1 MKHVIVK
8 NLGRHTMLKPSH
20 AATFLP
26 DQTFKLGD
34 RVVFVQDSGTVP
46 IAAKGTVVGI
56 DRLEI
61 EVVFDDRFMSGM
73 DLSGRCS
80 MHRGMTV
87 GPQSIL
93 NLSNAQ
99 CNQKPVPGPQTAATA
114 APVRPK
120 MTPTAIQSKKPAH
133 QDDKPAGW
141 DIMGVVPTPD
151 SQKPKNGVHGNR
163 PNKGPSGSGAG
174 SISPARP
181 HPEQGRVNQSLG
193 FHPRPRPIPQIA
205 ARPTPGPNG
214 TPGSDEISALLLG
227 LLHNKIPAEGA
238 TMMMGNP
245 VNGIHGVPPPSMPP
259 VLPAAG
265 TPAASLLQQLRQPDQ
280 GNQVNQG
287 NQGSQGGQG
296 GSIPQGAQRHP
307 RPPNT
312 NGHHPGQHGHHPRP
326 QTHRGRGH
334 HAWSNNRPVHESNQ
348 QGGPSQVQPQ
358 GPGGNQGGPQPR
370 TNHHGGN
377 EGGRGRRGRGRGRGE
392 SKSSESGS
400 SAPASVV

>member
-93 NLSNAQ
+93 NLSNPQ
-99 CNQKPVPGPQTAATA
+99 CNQKPVPSASTAAPA

-120 MTPTAIQSKKPAH
+120 MTLTAIQSKKPAH

-151 SQKPKNGVHGNR
+151 SQKPKNGVPGNR
-163 PNKGPSGSGAG
+163 SHKGPAGTGS
-174 SISPARP
+174 SSSSQPARP

-193 FHPRPRPIPQIA
+193 FHPRPRPVPQIA
-205 ARPTPGPNG
+205 ARPAPGPNG
-214 TPGSDEISALLLG
+214 APGPDEISALLLG
-227 LLHNKIPAEGA
+227 LLHNKIPADSA
-238 TMMMGNP
+238 PMMMGHP
-245 VNGIHGVPPPSMPP
+245 ANGIHGVPPPNMAP

-280 GNQVNQG
+280 G
-287 NQGSQGGQG
+287 SPGGPN
-296 GSIPQGAQRHP
+296 PQGAQRHP
-307 RPPNT
+307 RPPNAH
-312 NGHHPGQHGHHPRP
+312 NHHGQGHHPR
-326 QTHRGRGH
+326 QQGNHRGRGH
-334 HAWSNNRPVHESNQ
+334 QNAWQNSRPVHESNQ
-348 QGGPSQVQPQ
+348 QAVQSPQSQPQ
-358 GPGGNQGGPQPR
+358 GPSNQGGQSQPR
-370 TNHHGGN
+370 TNNHSGGN
-377 EGGRGRRGRGRGRGE
+377 EGGRRRGRGRGRGE
-392 SKSSESGS
+392 SKTSEGG
-400 SAPASVV
+400 ALPATVV

>member
-93 NLSNAQ
+93 NLSNPQ
-99 CNQKPVPGPQTAATA
+99 CNQKPVPGAPAAASA

-151 SQKPKNGVHGNR
+151 NQKPKIPGNR
-163 PNKGPSGSGAG
+163 SHKGPAGTGS
-174 SISPARP
+174 SSSSQSARP

-193 FHPRPRPIPQIA
+193 FHPRPRPVPQIA
-205 ARPTPGPNG
+205 ARPAPGPNG
-214 TPGSDEISALLLG
+214 THGPDEISALLLG
-227 LLHNKIPAEGA
+227 LLHNKIPADGA
-238 TMMMGNP
+238 PMMMGHP
-245 VNGIHGVPPPSMPP
+245 VNGIHGVPPPNMAPA
-259 VLPAAG
+259 LPAAG

-280 GNQVNQG
+280 GNP
-287 NQGSQGGQG
+287 GGPN
-296 GSIPQGAQRHP
+296 PQGAQRHP

-312 NGHHPGQHGHHPRP
+312 HNQHGQGQHPRP
-326 QTHRGRGH
+326 QGNHRGRGH
-334 HAWSNNRPVHESNQ
+334 HNAWQNNRPVHESNQ
-348 QGGPSQVQPQ
+348 QGAQSLQSQPQ
-358 GPGGNQGGPQPR
+358 GPGSNQGGQGQSQPR
-370 TNHHGGN
+370 TNNHSGGN
-377 EGGRGRRGRGRGRGE
+377 EGGRRRGRGRGRGE
-392 SKSSESGS
+392 SKPSEGV
-400 SAPASVV
+400 APAPAV